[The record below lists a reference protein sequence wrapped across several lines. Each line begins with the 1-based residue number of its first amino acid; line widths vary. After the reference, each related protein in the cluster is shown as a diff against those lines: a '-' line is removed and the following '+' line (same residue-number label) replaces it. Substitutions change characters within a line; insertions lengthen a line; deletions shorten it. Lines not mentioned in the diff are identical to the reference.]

1 MSVGYYIFGG
11 VLLAVTGLALWW
23 ATRSQQRDDEGEAA
37 QVEGIEDVLDL
48 IRLFDDGS
56 VEAARL
62 KLVALHARIGMF
74 MAAADG
80 TIDARELLAVKA
92 FFTHPESAADTRALM
107 DKLLT
112 IPPVGDELDRV
123 LIELDHAADAPQK
136 ELLLHALLSIAAA
149 DDVIHQSEE
158 ALFYR
163 ASTALGFSED
173 ETKSLFITAF
183 GAADGAQEERAV
195 TPLRPVSPDEAY
207 VILRVPRD
215 ATGDEIRAGHAARIA
230 QLDDERVRALGPEF
244 VEVAAARRARVDEA
258 HRAIGGAA

>member
-1 MSVGYYIFGG
+1 MSDGYYVFGG
-11 VLLAVTGLALWW
+11 VLLAVTGLAVWW
-23 ATRSQQRDDEGEAA
+23 AMRQPQGDDEGEAGK
-37 QVEGIEDVLDL
+37 VDGIEDVLDL

-56 VEAARL
+56 AEAARL
-62 KLVALHARIGMF
+62 KLIALHARIGMF

-92 FFTHPESAADTRALM
+92 FFEHPESAADTRTLM

-123 LIELDHAADAPQK
+123 LTELHRVADAAQK
-136 ELLLHALLSIAAA
+136 EVLLHALLSIVAA
-149 DDVIHQSEE
+149 DDVIHRSEE

-163 ASTALGFSED
+163 AATALGFSDD

-183 GAADGAQEERAV
+183 GAAEEVQEERAV
-195 TPLRPVSPDEAY
+195 TPLRPVSADEAY
-207 VILRVPRD
+207 VILRVPRG

-230 QLDDERVRALGPEF
+230 QLDDEGVRALGPEF

-258 HRAIGGAA
+258 HRALRGGA